1 MAIQTKMTIDQ
12 LAMVDMFFQPNYDQ
26 PLNYVNAIAMK
37 LPLKVINQKM
47 RETLLK
53 VLGKIFPSAF
63 FVIKK
68 QPFNRIDL
76 NLGDDSFIMKSKLF

>member
-37 LPLKVINQKM
+37 AVA
-47 RETLLK
+47 E
-53 VLGKIFPSAF
+53 SH
-63 FVIKK
+63 
-68 QPFNRIDL
+68 
-76 NLGDDSFIMKSKLF
+76 